1 MGAMALV
8 KRRPISPFKMGK
20 QPTTYNKLREPVDT
34 LKNWSQKAFQKPCCN
49 CGNEEKNGKNKMTF
63 AQNMI

>member
-8 KRRPISPFKMGK
+8 KRRPISPFKMGR
-20 QPTTYNKLREPVDT
+20 TTYNKRGEFVDT
-34 LKNWSQKAFQKPCCN
+34 FKKRSQKPSKSLAVTL
-49 CGNEEKNGKNKMTF
+49 GVREKNGKNKMTF